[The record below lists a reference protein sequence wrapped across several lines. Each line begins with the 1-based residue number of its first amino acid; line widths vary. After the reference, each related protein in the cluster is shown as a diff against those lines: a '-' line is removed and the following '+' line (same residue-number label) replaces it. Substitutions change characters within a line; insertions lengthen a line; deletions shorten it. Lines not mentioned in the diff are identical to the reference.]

1 MNNNELQQLAELI
14 SASISLN
21 SKAVLSADEAARYCC
36 ISLSHLYKLTSARKI
51 AHSKP
56 QGKLVYF
63 RREDLDAW
71 LLSNRVATMGEL
83 DIKARTCVPNYNKKQ
98 KGGGRV

>member
-1 MNNNELQQLAELI
+1 MNSNELQQLAEFI
-14 SASISLN
+14 SASVSLN
-21 SKAVLSADEAARYCC
+21 TKEVLSADEAARYCC

-63 RREDLDAW
+63 RRADLDEW
-71 LLSNRVATMGEL
+71 LLSNRVATMDEL
-83 DIKARTCVPNYNKKQ
+83 DQQARVCEPNIKK
-98 KGGGRV
+98 KGGRL